1 LMERLETAILAE
13 MAIPNPYEFK
23 DKTRA

>member
-1 LMERLETAILAE
+1 MERLETAILAE
-13 MAIPNPYEFK
+13 LAIPNPYEFK